1 MPVFTARVEETI
13 VKPREKVLSAE
24 RSPPPNMG
32 AVVLMVLVLETMVN
46 PREIVGVPVAVSTN
60 TGAVPVKVCTP
71 TLFKVMVPVVFTTC
85 K

>member
-1 MPVFTARVEETI
+1 M
-13 VKPREKVLSAE
+13 KPRDRVLSAE

-32 AVVLMVLVLETMVN
+32 AVVFTARVLETIVK
-46 PREIVGVPVAVSTN
+46 PREIVGVPVAISTN

-71 TLFKVMVPVVFTTC
+71 TLFRVMVPVVFTTC